1 MNWRGFLTP
10 ALLLGALWL
19 LLTAGSPG
27 SWLIG
32 VPTVVLAAWVA
43 ARQRKE
49 PTSHFCWRGLGG
61 FLSFFLRESFRGG
74 IDVAARVFAPS
85 MRLAPGFRDFTMT
98 LEDPRAQRL
107 FVNSISLLPGTLSA
121 DLHGNTVRIHALDTR
136 ADIELELS
144 RLQDKVARVYVRQ
157 G

>member
-1 MNWRGFLTP
+1 
-10 ALLLGALWL
+10 
-19 LLTAGSPG
+19 
-27 SWLIG
+27 
-32 VPTVVLAAWVA
+32 
-43 ARQRKE
+43 
-49 PTSHFCWRGLGG
+49 
-61 FLSFFLRESFRGG
+61 
-74 IDVAARVFAPS
+74 
-85 MRLAPGFRDFTMT
+85 MT